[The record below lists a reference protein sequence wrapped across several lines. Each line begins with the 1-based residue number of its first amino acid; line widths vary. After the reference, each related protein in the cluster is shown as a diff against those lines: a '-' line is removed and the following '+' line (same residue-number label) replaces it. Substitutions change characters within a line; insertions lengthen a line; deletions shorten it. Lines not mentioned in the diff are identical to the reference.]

1 MPTYE
6 YKCDA
11 CGHSFERFQPMS
23 SSPVKK
29 CPKCG
34 KLKVRRLIGA
44 GAGLIFKGGGFYIT
58 DYRSEAYKKEAK
70 GDGAPAAAK
79 TPEAGASK
87 STDAAKPAETKAAAP
102 ADTGAAAKAKSAAT
116 EGKGKSKAGKGD

>member
-23 SSPVKK
+23 SSPVRK

-58 DYRSEAYKKEAK
+58 DYRSDAYKESAK
-70 GDGAPAAAK
+70 SDQAPAAA
-79 TPEAGASK
+79 TPA
-87 STDAAKPAETKAAAP
+87 TDAKKPADSKPAETKAAPAAESAAAP
-102 ADTGAAAKAKSAAT
+102 APKP
-116 EGKGKSKAGKGD
+116 KSKPTKDKS